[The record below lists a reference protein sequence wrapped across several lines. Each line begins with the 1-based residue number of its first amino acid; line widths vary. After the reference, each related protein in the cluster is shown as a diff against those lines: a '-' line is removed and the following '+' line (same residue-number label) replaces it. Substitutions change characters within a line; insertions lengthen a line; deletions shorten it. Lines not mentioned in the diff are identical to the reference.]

1 MTTRKTKVTLHDGT
15 VLHGLEPMLPH
26 LRTGYEYTVLAA
38 VFSPADQTQCYVL
51 LQRDHD
57 DFVVCRVDTENG
69 SVHGG
74 SYLNNLHTAYTRFAE
89 RVGWV
94 QQRYG
99 PEEDEPQRDFDHDR
113 AMDGLPEEDFD
124 HDRAMDGLAQ
134 REPRGAPE
142 GLTILDEP
150 EFHSTS
156 RMGGLSPSLTTHQ
169 ISTRLGVNPTLG
181 SHDGKVSY
189 RWQFTVNGELCAVWD
204 YKGTRWSY
212 YGPKAT
218 MAAVFGDL
226 AEHDA

>member
-1 MTTRKTKVTLHDGT
+1 MTTRKTKVTFNDGT
-15 VLHGLEPMLPH
+15 VYDGLEPLLPY

-99 PEEDEPQRDFDHDR
+99 PEEDEP
-113 AMDGLPEEDFD
+113 AAP
-124 HDRAMDGLAQ
+124 APT
-134 REPRGAPE
+134 PRGAPE
-142 GLTILDEP
+142 GLTILEEP

-156 RMGGLSPSLTTHQ
+156 RTGGLSPSLTVAHIT
-169 ISTRLGVNPTLG
+169 TRLGFRPEHG
-181 SHDGKVSY
+181 SADLKVRY

-204 YKGTRWSY
+204 YKGERWSY
-212 YGPKAT
+212 YGPKDT

>member
-38 VFSPADQTQCYVL
+38 VLSPADMTQCYVM
-51 LQRDHD
+51 LQRGAD
-57 DFVVCRVDTENG
+57 DYVVCRVDTENG

-74 SYLNNLHTAYTRFAE
+74 SYVSSLRTAYSRFAE
-89 RVGWV
+89 RLGWV
-94 QQRYG
+94 QARYG
-99 PEEDEPQRDFDHDR
+99 VEEEESEQDFNHDR
-113 AMDGLPEEDFD
+113 AMDGLPQSP
-124 HDRAMDGLAQ
+124 A
-134 REPRGAPE
+134 RGAPE

-150 EFHSTS
+150 EWHSTS
-156 RMGGLSPSLTTHQ
+156 RMGSLSPGLTVHQ

-181 SHDGKVSY
+181 SADGKVSY

-204 YKGTRWSY
+204 YKGARWSY
-212 YGPKAT
+212 YGPKNT